1 MVGVK
6 LSAHTA
12 YLVWGRLEHTALA
25 RRRASRRG
33 RLLKFVHYKLITV
46 VVRVEYRSDLV
57 KRNLSKSSLATVV
70 CTACVLLQKGV
81 VCSGRISLPCGSGC
95 NRPYQGCM
103 VAPCKLQ
110 VGPTCWGRLHSFP
123 RVISKEVGVVRRRK
137 HRAGEKLIY
146 GNDRE
151 PAGEDSAVGALTPGA
166 RRGGVGGI
174 MYGKV
179 RSQTRMMMP
188 RGMPAAS
195 RVLSNS
201 MARSGASWW

>member
-1 MVGVK
+1 
-6 LSAHTA
+6 
-12 YLVWGRLEHTALA
+12 
-25 RRRASRRG
+25 
-33 RLLKFVHYKLITV
+33 
-46 VVRVEYRSDLV
+46 
-57 KRNLSKSSLATVV
+57 
-70 CTACVLLQKGV
+70 
-81 VCSGRISLPCGSGC
+81 
-95 NRPYQGCM
+95 M

-179 RSQTRMMMP
+179 RSQTRMMP

-195 RVLSNS
+195 RVLSNI
-201 MARSGASWW
+201 MARSGGQLVVMPGGTRRYRGLEAVALDCLASPSLNSARASNIGRDARKCECG